1 MKYTVEQYQKHFSD
15 IKLRFPNA
23 RFSISCFKIGE
34 NFDEMILCDDD
45 FIIYTDTYST
55 YIRPEIDSKP
65 IKNEMNDY
73 YLIKKKDGKK
83 HIYHAD
89 VIDELIRLDFIRD
102 DCDYRFLETIRLNL
116 NSRNIN
122 SIPCY
127 SSFWGS

>member
-23 RFSISCFKIGE
+23 RFCISCFKIGE
-34 NFDEMILCDDD
+34 NFDEKILCDDD
-45 FIIYTDTYST
+45 FIIYTDTYIT
-55 YIRPEIDSKP
+55 YIRREIDSKP
-65 IKNEMNDY
+65 IEKQMKDY

-83 HIYHAD
+83 HIYYAD

-102 DCDYRFLETIRLNL
+102 DCDYLYLETIRLNL